1 MPKTLLFS
9 FSRFTLMKD
18 LGSTFPWPVIPL
30 VSLLSDKGI
39 LVTTWSDSCPGDNN
53 QLSLHEWANIATYFS
68 QKVVIIYISLPWLM
82 RWYPFHRFGEEVP
95 SSIWGDADPAYW
107 EEVTHLPCFP
117 WRHGKLNPSLEI
129 ICRLFFPSFSLGSRG
144 SNIPPWRQA
153 SLLTTMWITT
163 TAPQFLADTLFSPT
177 SGWLVGS
184 EVWEPTWLQLLPGA
198 WWSWSMTRAS
208 RLPTWVGSPL
218 TGFSLV
224 LNLRKTSWRD
234 TRRLKLW
241 WKTELDIPND
251 GAYSINFKVVQVF
264 TQKLECNFIGV
275 SSCNL

>member
-1 MPKTLLFS
+1 MRK
-9 FSRFTLMKD
+9 
-18 LGSTFPWPVIPL
+18 
-30 VSLLSDKGI
+30 
-39 LVTTWSDSCPGDNN
+39 
-53 QLSLHEWANIATYFS
+53 
-68 QKVVIIYISLPWLM
+68 YISLPDFWLKS
-82 RWYPFHRFGEEVP
+82 FHRFGEEVP

-107 EEVTHLPCFP
+107 EEVTYLPCFQL
-117 WRHGKLNPSLEI
+117 WWGHCKLNPLMEI
-129 ICRLFFPSFSLGSRG
+129 MCRLFCPSFSLGSRG
-144 SNIPPWRQA
+144 SNIPPWRPA
-153 SLLTTMWITT
+153 SLLTTMWTTT

-234 TRRLKLW
+234 TRRLKQW
-241 WKTELDIPND
+241 WKTELDIPNN
-251 GAYSINFKVVQVF
+251 GAYSIKFKVVQVMYERN
-264 TQKLECNFIGV
+264 LRRV
-275 SSCNL
+275 SSYNLQGCQRTR